1 VETRTDLDTLAAW
14 VRDRQEQMQGAIREL
29 AGIESP
35 SDDAPAVNRAV
46 AWVQARGTAIGGE
59 AKLHRNLQDSGIK
72 YGHVLELKFHPRDP
86 IESQK
91 PVLLLGHL
99 DTVWAEGTLASMP
112 IRTENG
118 RMFGPGVYDMKAGVV
133 MALTAVQALIETSL
147 LNQPV
152 SLLLV
157 SDEEVGSPVSR
168 PITEKVAGQ
177 ASAVFVVE
185 PAQGPQGAYKT
196 ARKGVGGYRLEVRG
210 IGAHSGVD
218 FTAGHS
224 AVLELARQIEV
235 ISGFTDLDS
244 GLTVNPGVIGG
255 GTRSNV
261 VAESAWVE
269 IDVRV
274 ARIADVEGIE
284 RKLRGLRPF
293 DEKCVLTLTGGLN
306 RPPMERTK
314 GTAALFERAATL
326 AGYMGCK
333 LEEAA
338 TGGGSDGNF
347 TSALGIPTLDGMG
360 AVGEGAHASNE
371 SILIDALVP
380 RTALLAAMLL
390 NDMGLR

>member
-1 VETRTDLDTLAAW
+1 MEIRTNLDTLAKSVAGT
-14 VRDRQEQMQGAIREL
+14 QAAMLKAINQL
-29 AGIESP
+29 AAIESP
-35 SDDAPAVNRAV
+35 SDDGDAVNRAV
-46 AWVQARGTAIGGE
+46 AWVEAHGTALGGR
-59 AKLHRNLQDSGIK
+59 AKRYKNLRDGAAR
-72 YGHVLELKFHPRDP
+72 YGDVLELRFSPQGSKKADEPL
-86 IESQK
+86 
-91 PVLLLGHL
+91 LLLGHL
-99 DTVWAEGTLASMP
+99 DTVWAHGTLASMP
-112 IRTENG
+112 LKKRDG
-118 RMFGPGVYDMKAGVV
+118 RLYGPGVYDMKAGVV
-133 MALTAVQALIETSL
+133 MALTALQALIEAKL

-152 SLLLV
+152 TLLLV

-168 PITEKVAGQ
+168 PITEKLAAQ
-177 ASAVFVVE
+177 ASAVYVLE

-196 ARKGVGGYRLEVRG
+196 ARKGVGDYRLEVRG
-210 IGAHSGVD
+210 VGAHSGVD

-224 AVLELARQIEV
+224 AVVELARQIEV
-235 ISGFTDLDS
+235 IAGFTDLDR

-261 VAESAWVE
+261 IAESAWVE

-274 ARIADVEGIE
+274 ARNEDVKGIE

-293 DEKCVLTLTGGLN
+293 DKKCSLALIGGLN

-326 AGYMGCK
+326 ARHLGLD

-360 AVGEGAHASNE
+360 AVGGGAHASNE
-371 SILIDALVP
+371 SIVIDALVP
-380 RTALLAAMLL
+380 RTVLLAGML
-390 NDMGLR
+390 NG